1 LTYAQSATVVLLVA
15 LLIAFALDRFRIEI
29 VAVTG
34 LAAGVLFGIIPFGNV
49 FSGFSNSAV
58 ITVAEILMLVG
69 LISRSS
75 LMDRLALR
83 LTPYATSE
91 LSTIALVCSLG
102 ALTSAFMNNIGA
114 LALWVPVALSLCRSS
129 GVAPGSVLM
138 PLSFATLLGGTCSL
152 IGTPAN
158 LVVSGF
164 QSEAIGK
171 PIGFFDLAWVGVP
184 ITVIGLIWLISAAPW
199 LLAGRGLRGA
209 SEDLAPSRLFFT
221 ELRVVD
227 GSVLLDLSIAE
238 AEMQLRGTIHSHLRD
253 GRHLFGSR
261 KHHVVRAGDVLL
273 VEADARSISE
283 AGKLRKADLSIPEW
297 SEQQDEWVEAIVLP
311 QSTIIGSTA
320 RTIEAFSDRGI
331 QIVAMATRLQRIEGR
346 LADLQVRVG
355 DILLLH
361 GESSAIKQA
370 LEDVDC
376 LQLTPGT
383 HLPVGNQGWRALV
396 AFVAAIGLAATNLVP
411 PELAFGAA
419 ILFLAVRRDL
429 DLRMA
434 FAELNWPI
442 LIMLAAMIPI
452 GDAVAS
458 TGLADLIAQQAVA
471 SVGSSDSVV
480 LVAAVL
486 ATALVITPFV
496 NNVSAAVAL
505 APIAVAVAK
514 TSGVPPEP
522 LLIAVAVGV
531 SLDFLTP
538 FGHHNNTLV
547 MSLGNYRFGDFARV
561 GALLTICTAIPAII
575 LIPLVFG

>member
-1 LTYAQSATVVLLVA
+1 MTYAQSATVVLLVA
-15 LLIAFALDRFRIEI
+15 LLIIFALDRFRIEI
-29 VAVTG
+29 VAVAG
-34 LAAGVLFGIIPFGNV
+34 LAAGVLFGVIPFGNV
-49 FSGFSNSAV
+49 FSGFANPAV

-75 LMDRLALR
+75 LIDRLALR

-129 GVAPGSVLM
+129 GVAPGSVLL

-184 ITVIGLIWLISAAPW
+184 ITAIGLIWLISAAPW
-199 LLAGRGLRGA
+199 LLAGRGLRGT
-209 SEDLAPSRLFFT
+209 SEDLGPSRLFFT
-221 ELRVVD
+221 ELRVID
-227 GSVLLDLSIAE
+227 GSLLLDLSIAE
-238 AEMQLRGTIHSHLRD
+238 AEKQLRGTIYSHLRD

-261 KHHVVRAGDVLL
+261 KYHVVRAGDVLL
-273 VEADARSISE
+273 VEADARAISE
-283 AGKLRKADLSIPEW
+283 ASTLRKADLSIPEW

-331 QIVAMATRLQRIEGR
+331 QIAAMATRLQRIEGR

-361 GESSAIKQA
+361 GEPSAIRQA

-383 HLPVGNQGWRALV
+383 NLPISNQGWRALI

-429 DLRMA
+429 DLRIA

-442 LIMLAAMIPI
+442 LIMLAAMIPV
-452 GDAVAS
+452 GEAVAS
-458 TGLADLIAQQAVA
+458 TGLADLVAQQAVT
-471 SVGSSDSVV
+471 SVGSSDSMV

-505 APIAVAVAK
+505 APIAIAIAK
-514 TSGVPPEP
+514 TSGISPEP
-522 LLIAVAVGV
+522 LLVAVAVGV

-561 GALLTICTAIPAII
+561 GLLLTICTAIPAII

>member
-1 LTYAQSATVVLLVA
+1 MTYAQSATVVLLVA
-15 LLIAFALDRFRIEI
+15 LLIIFALDRFRIEI
-29 VAVTG
+29 VAVAG
-34 LAAGVLFGIIPFGNV
+34 LAAGVMFGVIPFGNV
-49 FSGFSNSAV
+49 FSGFANPAV

-75 LMDRLALR
+75 LMDRLAFR
-83 LTPYATSE
+83 LTPFATSE
-91 LSTIALVCSLG
+91 LSTVALVCSLG

-164 QSEAIGK
+164 QSEAVGK

-199 LLAGRGLRGA
+199 LLAGRGLRGT
-209 SEDLAPSRLFFT
+209 SEDFTLSRLFFT

-238 AEMQLRGTIHSHLRD
+238 AEKQLRGTIHSHLRD

-261 KHHVVRAGDVLL
+261 THHAVRAGDVLL

-283 AGKLRKADLSIPEW
+283 ASKLRKADLSIPEW

-320 RTIEAFSDRGI
+320 RTIEAFSARGI

-361 GESSAIKQA
+361 GESSAIGQA

-383 HLPVGNQGWRALV
+383 HLPVSNQGWRALI

-442 LIMLAAMIPI
+442 LIMLSAMIPI

-471 SVGSSDSVV
+471 SVGSSDSAV

-561 GALLTICTAIPAII
+561 GVLLTICTAIPAVI